1 MAFITYGHHAL
12 IQGDRKGAIFGTLL
26 TIVLAVIFTALQYIE
41 YSEAAFSI
49 SDSIYGT
56 VFYASTGLHGIHVI
70 IGTIFIAVG
79 FFRILNYHL
88 STNHHVGFESG
99 ILYWHM
105 TK

>member
-1 MAFITYGHHAL
+1 MAFITYAHHAL
-12 IQGDRKGAIFGTLL
+12 IQGDRKGAITGTFY
-26 TIVLAVIFTALQYIE
+26 TIILALIFTAFQYIE

-56 VFYASTGLHGIHVI
+56 VFYASTGLHGLHVI
-70 IGTIFIAVG
+70 VGTIFLIIG
-79 FFRILNYHL
+79 CFRLALYHY
-88 STNHHVGFESG
+88 TDKHHIGYESA